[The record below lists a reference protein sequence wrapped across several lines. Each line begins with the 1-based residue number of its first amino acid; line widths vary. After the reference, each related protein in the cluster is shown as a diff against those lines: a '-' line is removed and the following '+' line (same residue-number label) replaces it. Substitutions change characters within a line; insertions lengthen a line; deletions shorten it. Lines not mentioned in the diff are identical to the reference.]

1 MKLLWFLNCQ
11 HGYHKWRNVFF
22 NIVIY
27 VSKNI
32 LKGCI
37 TLKRHIN
44 YFLNLW
50 WIFWDSSVVLFL
62 SAQNR
67 KKYYSVCVVHFQI
80 SHDKKVD
87 LKAFFYVSNW
97 IFLVYLQ
104 KKKKKTKLLWAVV
117 KLDCSIF
124 HNSSLEK
131 IHVYFN
137 LKLFLKYSR
146 SFSLEVF
153 YKRTFPVCRYC
164 AQLCYG

>member
-1 MKLLWFLNCQ
+1 MTDIDFVYCTKYIFLSMKLLWFCKLPAWVPQMKICF
-11 HGYHKWRNVFF
+11 FF

-27 VSKNI
+27 ISKNI

-124 HNSSLEK
+124 HNSS
-131 IHVYFN
+131 
-137 LKLFLKYSR
+137 
-146 SFSLEVF
+146 
-153 YKRTFPVCRYC
+153 
-164 AQLCYG
+164 

>member
-1 MKLLWFLNCQ
+1 MVLCSMKTSIAVHRHTDKGDYSTRHKLMTDICTKYIFLSMKLLWFLNCQ

-27 VSKNI
+27 ISKNI

-44 YFLNLW
+44 NFLNLW

-104 KKKKKTKLLWAVV
+104 KRRKRPSCFELL
-117 KLDCSIF
+117 
-124 HNSSLEK
+124 
-131 IHVYFN
+131 
-137 LKLFLKYSR
+137 
-146 SFSLEVF
+146 
-153 YKRTFPVCRYC
+153 
-164 AQLCYG
+164 